1 MRDVFVART
10 GPVLVKSPN
19 ARHQAARRRIVVI
32 CSVLA
37 LAVASAVVGVMT
49 HSSHETL
56 REPQTGPFSYLP
68 SQ

>member
-1 MRDVFVART
+1 MRDAFATRT
-10 GPVLVKSPN
+10 GPILVKSPN
-19 ARHQAARRRIVVI
+19 ARHQAARRRVVVI

-37 LAVASAVVGVMT
+37 LAVASAVVGVMAR
-49 HSSHETL
+49 SSHEAL